1 MDYIELLPERSC
13 VNPYSLRALF
23 GGGSEKT
30 GDEAYLWVSCGY
42 LVSCPFWSQLLWAAD
57 EGKKFFVCYT
67 LHHYSVLPKCV
78 R

>member
-30 GDEAYLWVSCGY
+30 GDEVYLWVSCGY
-42 LVSCPFWSQLLWAAD
+42 LVGILFLPFLVSIAL
-57 EGKKFFVCYT
+57 GC
-67 LHHYSVLPKCV
+67 
-78 R
+78 